1 MSESASALDG
11 DIAERS
17 GPKARVLDGVLIAAV
32 VTTAIVAILSVRQD
46 AWLVA
51 ALVLLV
57 PPVTA
62 IAIIDARLHRIPNPL
77 VLAALGV
84 AGVTV
89 AGRAFTQPDA
99 AVRAVVAAIVVGLL
113 YLLLWRFADL
123 GLGDVKLTATLAL
136 IAGWAGWET
145 VVAFIVLAH
154 VLQVPFAVWRLV
166 RRRRERI
173 AFAPA
178 LVVGLYLAVAVTAL
192 TR

>member
-1 MSESASALDG
+1 MT
-11 DIAERS
+11 
-17 GPKARVLDGVLIAAV
+17 V
-32 VTTAIVAILSVRQD
+32 
-46 AWLVA
+46 
-51 ALVLLV
+51 
-57 PPVTA
+57 

-84 AGVTV
+84 AVVTIT
-89 AGRAFTQPDA
+89 ARAFTQPDA
-99 AVRAVVAAIVVGLL
+99 AVRAVVAAIVVGVL
-113 YLLLWRFADL
+113 YVLLWRFADL
-123 GLGDVKLTATLAL
+123 GLGDVKLVATLAL

-154 VLQVPFAVWRLV
+154 LLQFPFAVWRLA

-178 LVVGLYLAVAVTAL
+178 LVVGLYLAVAVAAL